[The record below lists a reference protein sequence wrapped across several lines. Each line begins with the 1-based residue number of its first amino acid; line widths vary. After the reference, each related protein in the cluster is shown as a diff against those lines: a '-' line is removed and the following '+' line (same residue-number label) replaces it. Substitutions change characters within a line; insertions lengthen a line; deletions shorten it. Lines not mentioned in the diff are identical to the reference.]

1 MFQIKSK
8 IKSALILF
16 VVTIIVYVTYDN
28 LQKIEAQ
35 RNLPVGVTEVEISDW
50 VKTRE
55 VDEIGDYEKKLNS
68 HVDLVELNQNVS
80 IDDVQAIDGLYD
92 DKWNLSSIPLLNG
105 STSVVSQESAEN
117 SEEGIDVSQE
127 NTEISEETT
136 EDIVQ
141 ASITGNKVLRTIV
154 NTGTSSLL
162 RYNIEQLSA
171 YLKSDTP
178 VV

>member
-55 VDEIGDYEKKLNS
+55 VDEIGEGKDCC
-68 HVDLVELNQNVS
+68 
-80 IDDVQAIDGLYD
+80 
-92 DKWNLSSIPLLNG
+92 
-105 STSVVSQESAEN
+105 QE
-117 SEEGIDVSQE
+117 EEW
-127 NTEISEETT
+127 
-136 EDIVQ
+136 
-141 ASITGNKVLRTIV
+141 
-154 NTGTSSLL
+154 
-162 RYNIEQLSA
+162 
-171 YLKSDTP
+171 
-178 VV
+178 